1 MASDQLTRRD
11 VGKKR
16 ARLVEGGK
24 RKSLF
29 PFWQLESLLVKMHS
43 PLPHWH

>member
-16 ARLVEGGK
+16 ARLQYSVNYIVSYNLQRTGK
-24 RKSLF
+24 GFFLK
-29 PFWQLESLLVKMHS
+29 E
-43 PLPHWH
+43 

>member
-16 ARLVEGGK
+16 ARLLC
-24 RKSLF
+24 RL
-29 PFWQLESLLVKMHS
+29 PFLESRFKVKNIVGGDYLK
-43 PLPHWH
+43 PRLR